1 MCFGKLDTASGVS
14 YMAKQHFLRLMDTK
28 LHFLRLVLD
37 APGLQSIGQAYTELK
52 ESHEIL
58 ARTSRRRRLRD
69 IAFQDAVQRLLSE
82 IKKTA
87 EGILG
92 KKSNDA
98 DYPKR
103 RLLQTLRHAFE
114 QLDTDG
120 SNTLSF
126 DEFVQAYTFLG
137 QQATIDEMRK

>member
-1 MCFGKLDTASGVS
+1 MK
-14 YMAKQHFLRLMDTK
+14 
-28 LHFLRLVLD
+28 LVLD

-52 ESHEIL
+52 ESHERL

-120 SNTLSF
+120 SNTLSLASRRPSTKCARHLQKSTST
-126 DEFVQAYTFLG
+126 VAAKLIG
-137 QQATIDEMRK
+137 LNS